1 MALER
6 EVAAQ
11 GSWAACRRLKKNF
24 FSLQEKSE
32 PTSHTSPS
40 LQQRQ
45 RSVTLDTVP
54 QSNST
59 PPKSPLK
66 DASSKGDQVFT
77 STPHRQSKVP
87 PLQGVETSPRTGC
100 PGSPPATPT
109 RSPSNQH
116 QRLTRHHSYGYRQV
130 GLPIMII
137 IRVQRRSFLQLAI
150 PGSWS

>member
-32 PTSHTSPS
+32 PTSQTSPS
-40 LQQRQ
+40 LQRRQ
-45 RSVTLDTVP
+45 RSVTLDTAP

-66 DASSKGDQVFT
+66 DVSSKGDQVFT

-87 PLQGVETSPRTGC
+87 PLQGVETSPRTGY

-137 IRVQRRSFLQLAI
+137 IIHCSHHLSSHWLKAY
-150 PGSWS
+150 S